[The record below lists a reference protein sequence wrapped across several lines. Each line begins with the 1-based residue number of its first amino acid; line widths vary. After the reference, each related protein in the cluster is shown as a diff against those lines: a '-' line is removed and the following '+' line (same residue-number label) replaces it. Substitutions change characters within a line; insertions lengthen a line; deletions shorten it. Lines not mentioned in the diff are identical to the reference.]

1 MIPRSIKQRVL
12 ISVAVLVIAG
22 LAAFLLQNRMA
33 PEDPAKTAAR
43 ADFIGTCKEQGR
55 LANGGGTALRMDDA
69 TEDSLDRYCTCVA
82 DHFDKALS
90 PAEIRTVGDGTASQD
105 VLARLNAVMS
115 TCQVQHLTPAPG
127 TDAGGADAGPDTAP
141 GTGSGNTGANP

>member
-1 MIPRSIKQRVL
+1 MIPRSNRRRALIALALLAIVAACLLALQRYL
-12 ISVAVLVIAG
+12 RQADSA
-22 LAAFLLQNRMA
+22 
-33 PEDPAKTAAR
+33 DTAAR
-43 ADFIGTCKEQGR
+43 ASFVSTCKEQGR

-69 TEDSLDRYCTCVA
+69 TEDGLDRYCTCVA

-90 PAEIRTVGDGTASQD
+90 PAEIRAVGDGTASQD

-127 TDAGGADAGPDTAP
+127 SGAGDSD
-141 GTGSGNTGANP
+141 TGSSATEKSP